1 MVMKK
6 ACRMIAFLLML
17 TLLSQAVPWAALAEA
32 GSVISEEELN
42 EIITI
47 AGLQLTSSESGAV
60 SLEAKENR
68 YHPGMTPDDSWDARM
83 LLGWLEEMLKT
94 EVYSVSSAYAR
105 AMTILANL
113 EKKDPVA
120 WGRLT
125 GGENRQYLEQCRKL
139 AQNGEEAE
147 QQARFLVNRMN
158 ENLSMIEQIA
168 SVLIGG
174 GDSLFDYEK
183 IRYSQLLRDTMEE
196 VDQTAVDILSFATEQ
211 MLIST
216 VVGRSLMEGTVDP
229 AFGAWFREVTSMVDE
244 PEKKT
249 VAIAQEDPTVNTL
262 MARLSPISR
271 ALADNKANEATI
283 LVLSKQQF
291 AIVLQDKDKKGI
303 PGIPVT
309 VRDLN
314 SPDPDHPIV
323 KTVYTAAQGKD
334 SDAMVA
340 AVFSCSDFVC
350 DFEQEMQLEIT
361 VDGTAQG
368 YRSFYIPWALMKQGA
383 HRTEIL
389 TRLDEPASGVRET
402 AANSASAEPVAN
414 SSAAAAP
421 IAPYVYSA
429 TFNDMDIWR
438 TDKVIRTSDLNDN
451 LFSFAIEVENPDRV
465 SFQDPELHYWVH
477 DKSTLAYDL
486 YEKTMEPTSVQPVSP
501 TRTKYLYTAKWKMIL
516 SPDIKKDQRP
526 YFLFP
531 STGEKLETLAE
542 PRRSPVDQPAVMDMG
557 INSPLR
563 KVFGD
568 GFGLN
573 FDLPKIG
580 GKLNLNI
587 PFGDYLPKV
596 ALDGMGYITVTFGSS
611 LVDPKKTEWKNNE
624 QERFDKGMK
633 QFEHESSNAGV
644 AQKLGTASK
653 YYKYMGEARQN
664 MKRASFNL
672 GWFLML
678 SGKWESEDPDDGSS
692 GWAAGGTAGMTLT
705 FSFDYTQ
712 PGALGPIPFYVNINF
727 SASAGFGAGIS
738 YRLKQ
743 FKDGREEHTFDLAG
757 LVIEIRLAVTVSLGV
772 GIKGIA
778 SAWVAATGSLN
789 ITLAFVARQPV
800 HVSVTLGVAVTIGF
814 EFFFISYSKVLYD
827 MPPVVIYK
835 NYGKTDARLPFG
847 IVSALADTPSGT
859 AEPTELTPD
868 RYAQLAPKATEK
880 KLMAYYPFEIMST
893 RVVPEKLGSTEFI
906 FSLVRVD
913 DVWLVWRECT
923 DDPGMSMIDR
933 QFLNLG
939 DELRD
944 HHTYD
949 YDVFNDGSYLHLIL
963 LMAPKDSFDADNV
976 PRPGAKIKLVYTRM
990 DERGDCHGTKL
1001 YDWPQD
1007 QKTLKDFCLSST
1019 CSHPQIESVIPG
1031 PKGGYAIHGSLKGVD
1046 QGVYSTQYILFRLEP
1061 DGRIFPDGD
1070 DSAYMGDFVLM
1081 GDGTVGGVYDGSSD
1095 YRRAELRSGLLNI
1108 HNEWGTD
1115 VSSVPCGSFIA
1126 LDSERSGSG
1135 KSHLIF
1141 FDYSMSVM
1149 GVRDSNKIGIDEYGA
1164 YTSNLSKREVMRLVD
1179 GDIRGYELLQTPGK
1193 DLQSYSQTVFYTQ
1206 EETAGDR
1213 TENRLK
1219 GIQIGPR
1226 KGDGH
1231 NWMGWDI
1238 TYTDYDLTIPVSDF
1252 RAVTIGSSQY
1262 LYWLSTVPKKKESD
1276 PDMWRISGVY
1286 YDSSLDVMSD
1296 ELTIAEFS
1304 LPKINGRSAV
1314 PHQVTLTDSGTGY
1327 ITVSANTGEEKKA
1340 LSGADIRL
1348 YSFPITLKAVGSLKG
1363 AAVMENV
1370 VNPGDTIS
1378 TDLTVMNEGNMGIG
1392 SFIIDVVSV
1401 ENGQEKLLET
1411 VYANCLYPAN
1421 SKIVLADQTVS
1432 GTGENA
1438 FYRYKDF
1445 LYAPRK
1451 HDWNVTRKGKSIS
1464 VNPPYAHITVDD
1476 NHGSDS
1482 SSRLSTNVLVP
1493 GALGGYATQ
1502 IRIPESWVGSYTLR
1516 LKIRE
1521 ISTYGNWL
1529 KASELAKKH
1538 PELFAFYSPEDP
1550 VTAARRTARLMAL
1563 ADDADSRAGLQRM
1576 VYRLDESRGKLVLQ
1590 NPEKH
1595 MMMKASTTAELGLS
1609 DADRKLLT
1617 FDSVY
1622 ADTADEDAILLYPLE
1637 IDVPETVE
1645 VNLDVHDI
1653 DVGHR
1658 VYRDYYGEEMLEITV
1673 HNYYQSNQPLRLYC
1687 TIYEDDSPIGRS
1699 FMLPHEMEYVAAG
1712 KTQTITLPLSSMTD
1726 PDRHEKIRVVIR
1738 GIGLANE
1745 TANLNNEFEVFL
1757 GGTVSPE
1764 PTPTPG
1770 PLPLTG
1776 DSAAPILWTGM
1787 ILLGLI
1793 GLTLAGVAINIG
1805 RKKKK

>member
-1 MVMKK
+1 MKI
-6 ACRMIAFLLML
+6 ARRMIAFLL
-17 TLLSQAVPWAALAEA
+17 TLILLFQAAPWAALAEA
-32 GSVISEEELN
+32 GSVISEEELK

-47 AGLQLTSSESGAV
+47 AGLQLTAAESGAV
-60 SLEAKENR
+60 SLEARENR

-83 LLGWLEEMLKT
+83 LLAWLEEMLKT
-94 EVYSVSSAYAR
+94 EIYSVSSAYTR
-105 AMTILANL
+105 AMTILANM
-113 EKKDPVA
+113 EKKDPAA

-125 GGENRQYLEQCRKL
+125 GGENRQYLEQCRRL
-139 AQNGEEAE
+139 AQNGEEA
-147 QQARFLVNRMN
+147 QAQARYLVTRMN
-158 ENLSMIEQIA
+158 ENLSMIEQVA
-168 SVLIGG
+168 SVLIGD

-196 VDQTAVDILSFATEQ
+196 VDQTAVDILTFATEQ
-211 MLIST
+211 ILISI
-216 VVGRSLMEGTVDP
+216 VVGRSLMEGTADP
-229 AFGAWFREVTSMVDE
+229 AFGAWFREVTGMVDE

-249 VAIAQEDPTVNTL
+249 VAVVQEDPTVTTL

-271 ALADNKANEATI
+271 ALADSKSNEATI
-283 LVLSKQQF
+283 LVLTKQQF

-309 VRDLN
+309 IRDLN
-314 SPDPDHPIV
+314 SPDSGHPIV
-323 KTVYTAAQGKD
+323 RTVYTAAQGKD

-361 VDGTAQG
+361 VDGTARG
-368 YRSFYIPWALMKQGA
+368 YRRFCIPWALIKQGA

-389 TRLDEPASGVRET
+389 TRLDEPASG
-402 AANSASAEPVAN
+402 AQD
-414 SSAAAAP
+414 SAADAAGAAP

-451 LFSFAIEVENPDRV
+451 LFSFAIEVENPERV
-465 SFQDPELHYWVH
+465 PFREPELHYWVH
-477 DKSTLAYDL
+477 DKSSLAYDPE
-486 YEKTMEPTSVQPVSP
+486 EKAMEPTSVQQVTF

-531 STGEKLETLAE
+531 STGEKLVTLAE
-542 PRRSPVDQPAVMDMG
+542 PRRSPVDQPAVMGMG
-557 INSPLR
+557 PNSPLR
-563 KVFGD
+563 KVFGE

-580 GKLNLNI
+580 GKLNLTI

-596 ALDGMGYITVTFGSS
+596 AIDGMGYITVTFGST
-611 LVDPKKTEWKNNE
+611 LVDPKKTSWKNNE

-653 YYKYMGEARQN
+653 YYKYMGLAKQN
-664 MKRASFNL
+664 MKSASFNL

-705 FSFDYTQ
+705 FSFNYTQ
-712 PGALGPIPFYVNINF
+712 PGALGPVPFYVNINF
-727 SASAGFGAGIS
+727 SVSAGFGAGIS

-757 LVIEIRLAVTVSLGV
+757 LVIEIRLAVTVSMGV

-789 ITLAFVARQPV
+789 ITLAFVALQPV
-800 HVSVTLGVAVTIGF
+800 HVSVTLGLAVTIGF
-814 EFFFISYSKVLYD
+814 EFFFISYSRVMYD
-827 MPPVVIYK
+827 MPPIVIYK

-847 IVSALADTPSGT
+847 LVSALADTPSAA

-880 KLMAYYPFEIMST
+880 KLMAYYPFEILST

-906 FSLVRVD
+906 FSLVRVED
-913 DVWLVWRECT
+913 LWTVWRECPGN
-923 DDPGMSMIDR
+923 PGMSMFDR
-933 QFLNLG
+933 QFMNLG
-939 DELRD
+939 DELND
-944 HHTYD
+944 YHTYD
-949 YDVFNDGSYLHLIL
+949 YDVFNDGRYLHLIL
-963 LMAPKDSFDADNV
+963 LTAPKNSFDADNL
-976 PRPGAKIKLVYTRM
+976 PRPGAAIKLIYTRM
-990 DERGDCHGTKL
+990 DERGDCHGTKV
-1001 YDWPQD
+1001 YDWPRD
-1007 QKTLKDFCLSST
+1007 EKTLKTFCLSST

-1031 PKGGYAIHGSLKGVD
+1031 PKGGFAIHGALKGVD
-1046 QGVYSTQYILFRLEP
+1046 QSVYSTQYILFRLEP
-1061 DGRIFPDGD
+1061 DGRIFPEEHE
-1070 DSAYMGDFVLM
+1070 SAYLGDFVLM
-1081 GDGTVGGVYDGSSD
+1081 GDGTAGGVYDGSSD

-1115 VSSVPCGSFIA
+1115 EHAVPCGSFIA

-1135 KSHLIF
+1135 KSHLVF
-1141 FDYSMSVM
+1141 YDYSMSMM
-1149 GVRDSNKIGIDEYGA
+1149 GVLDPEKIGIDEYGA
-1164 YTSNLSKREVMRLVD
+1164 HTYDYTKREVMRLVD

-1226 KGDGH
+1226 QGDGQ
-1231 NWMGWDI
+1231 NWMRWDI

-1252 RAVTIGSSQY
+1252 SAVTIGSSQY

-1286 YDSSLDVMSD
+1286 YDSSLDMMSD

-1327 ITVSANTGEEKKA
+1327 ITVTAHSGAEKKA
-1340 LSGADIRL
+1340 ISGADIRL
-1348 YSFPITLKAVGSLKG
+1348 YSFPISLKAVGVLKG
-1363 AAVMENV
+1363 AALMENV

-1401 ENGQEKLLET
+1401 ENGREELLET

-1421 SKIVLADQTVS
+1421 SKIVLADQTVA

-1451 HDWNVTRKGKSIS
+1451 HDWNVTRKGKSIN
-1464 VNPPYAHITVDD
+1464 VNKPFAHITVRNNTDL
-1476 NHGSDS
+1476 DS

-1502 IRIPESWVGSYTLR
+1502 IRIPDTWMGSYTLR

-1529 KASELAKKH
+1529 KASELAQKH
-1538 PELFAFYSPEDP
+1538 PDLFAFYSPEDP
-1550 VTAARRTARLMAL
+1550 MTAARRTARLMAL
-1563 ADDADSRAGLQRM
+1563 ADGADSRAGLQRM

-1590 NPEKH
+1590 NPERH
-1595 MMMKASTTAELGLS
+1595 LMMKASAAAGLS
-1609 DADRKLLT
+1609 ASDSDRKLMT

-1622 ADTADEDAILLYPLE
+1622 TDAAEEDAILLYPLE
-1637 IDVPETVE
+1637 IDAPETVDL
-1645 VNLDVHDI
+1645 NLDVHDI

-1687 TIYEDDSPIGRS
+1687 TVYEDDSPIGRS

-1712 KTQTITLPLSSMTD
+1712 KTQTITLPLASMTD
-1726 PDRHEKIRVVIR
+1726 PDKHEKLRVVIR
-1738 GIGLANE
+1738 GIGLAKE

-1757 GGTVSPE
+1757 GGSASPE
-1764 PTPTPG
+1764 PTPTPD

-1776 DSAAPILWTGM
+1776 DSGSPMLWLGL

-1793 GLTLAGVAINIG
+1793 SLLSAGAVYAG
-1805 RKKKK
+1805 RRKKK